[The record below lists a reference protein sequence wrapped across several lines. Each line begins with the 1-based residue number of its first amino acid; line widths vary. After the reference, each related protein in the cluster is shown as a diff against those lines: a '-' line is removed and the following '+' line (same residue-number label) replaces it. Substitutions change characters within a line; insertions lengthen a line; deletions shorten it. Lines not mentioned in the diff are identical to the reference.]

1 VYCELARRQYK
12 AVPEHRQRA
21 VSHVIRAIVPRVT
34 CAPSR
39 RQDSVDAPSAAFYD
53 PSAQRTLDL
62 RWHCRCTEDRQAFTE
77 GNRLRLLIAI
87 PVYNEIK
94 YVQHVLTKVRT
105 FHDQI
110 LVIDDGST
118 DGTAELLR
126 TLADAGQI
134 QLLQHGRNQGYG
146 QSIIDSFD
154 YACRKGY
161 DWVITMDCDEQHE
174 PEMIPEFI
182 RQVRTDQWDIISGSR
197 YMEAREDNDLPPGDR
212 RTINATITAT
222 LNEMFGFAITDAF
235 CGFKAHR
242 VGAMIP
248 LQLDEAGYAF
258 PLQLWPRAARA
269 GLRITELPVRLI
281 YNDPNRHFGGDLD
294 DADKR
299 LKHYLEVLKREVERP
314 TSMVEECAETSCCCK

>member
-1 VYCELARRQYK
+1 M
-12 AVPEHRQRA
+12 
-21 VSHVIRAIVPRVT
+21 
-34 CAPSR
+34 
-39 RQDSVDAPSAAFYD
+39 
-53 PSAQRTLDL
+53 
-62 RWHCRCTEDRQAFTE
+62 
-77 GNRLRLLIAI
+77 RLLVAI

-94 YVQHVLTKVRT
+94 YVQHVLARVRQ

-126 TLADAGQI
+126 TLEDAGQI
-134 QLLQHGRNQGYG
+134 QLLQHGTNRGYG
-146 QSIIDSFD
+146 QSIIDSFN
-154 YACRKGY
+154 YSACKGY

-182 RQVRTDQWDIISGSR
+182 RQIRADRWDIISGSR
-197 YMEAREDNDLPPGDR
+197 YMEARADNDLPPGDR
-212 RTINATITAT
+212 RTINATITAA
-222 LNEMFGFAITDAF
+222 LNDLFHFGLTDAF

-242 VGAMIP
+242 VSSMIP
-248 LQLDEAGYAF
+248 LQLDESGYAF

-294 DADKR
+294 DAEKR
-299 LKHYLEVLKREVERP
+299 LKHYLEVLKREVGR
-314 TSMVEECAETSCCCK
+314 SAVVEDCAEASCCCRD